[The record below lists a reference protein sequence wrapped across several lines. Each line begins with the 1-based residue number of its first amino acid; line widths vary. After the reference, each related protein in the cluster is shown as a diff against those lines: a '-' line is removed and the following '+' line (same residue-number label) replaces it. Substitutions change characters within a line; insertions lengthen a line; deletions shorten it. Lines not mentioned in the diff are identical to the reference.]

1 MERKIRSVYHELFP
15 NGIPMHALRPAS
27 FDPFIAD
34 KAERGATQ
42 DSLRHLYQQVSMISN
57 MQEKY
62 VIIFSLHSS
71 SEISSMRTL
80 YSLSLEPVE
89 ACSVSESTSV

>member
-1 MERKIRSVYHELFP
+1 MERKIRSVYLELFP

-62 VIIFSLHSS
+62 ANLPTQHQKSS
-71 SEISSMRTL
+71 QRELCVR
-80 YSLSLEPVE
+80 
-89 ACSVSESTSV
+89 